1 MCLIID
7 ANVAP
12 RILLFADDPDFE
24 PVHRRLFGSSGPSAK
39 VVYGGKLTSELL
51 KNHKIKSILR
61 VLDGMGRARIVDEA
75 SVQKEVDSVLKTKLC
90 RSDDEHII
98 GLARASGVRLL
109 CSHDGDL
116 LTDFGNK
123 ALIDKPRGKVYK
135 NASHQHLLKVFCG

>member
-1 MCLIID
+1 MCLIVD
-7 ANVAP
+7 ANIAA
-12 RILLFADDPDFE
+12 RILLTTDDPDFE
-24 PVHRRLFGSSGPSAK
+24 PVHRRLFGTKSPTAK
-39 VVYGGKLTSELL
+39 LVHGGKLTSELV

-61 VLDGMGRARIVDEA
+61 VLDTMGRARIIDDA
-75 SVQKEVDSVLKTKLC
+75 SVQQELDSVVETRLC

-116 LTDFGNK
+116 LKDFGNK

-135 NASHQHLLKVFCG
+135 TTRHQHLLKVFCG